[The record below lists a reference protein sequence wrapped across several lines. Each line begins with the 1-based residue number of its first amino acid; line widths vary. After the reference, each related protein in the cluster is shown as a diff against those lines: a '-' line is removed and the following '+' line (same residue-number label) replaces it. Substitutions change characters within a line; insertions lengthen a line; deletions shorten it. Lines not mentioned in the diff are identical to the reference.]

1 MDEIPP
7 EVPGYRLT
15 ALLGTGATSRVW
27 RARREADDELV
38 AVKVLPGEAGEEA
51 VREFALLQ
59 QAAGDHVVTLH
70 ETLALDGPQG
80 PATALVL
87 ELLSGGSLGE
97 VVAARGHLTP
107 GETVTIIAPIARALG
122 GLHDLGIVHGD
133 ISPGNVLLASTGRP
147 ALSDLGFSRLTGE
160 PPGEVHGTDGYVAP
174 EVLEGGEPTRGSD
187 VHALG
192 ALAWLCL
199 TGSPPGHVTE
209 RGDLQVLV
217 PDAPEL
223 VRVIQTCLV
232 SSPTA
237 RPEAG
242 EVARAV
248 FDSAPA
254 EPIRMTS
261 PGDVASG
268 LTRRIRES
276 AAADSLEVPQWQRE
290 LMAAPEPEP
299 ARRWWRRR
307 PGTKGATVARRSARH
322 ASPGPLTAPAARGAQ
337 TPRGARVPRDDA
349 PLSPPRAIARDAAE
363 RPGSGR
369 VALAVA
375 VAIGLVLV
383 GLLIPWQLSGAGEAA
398 RGGPHHEST
407 VATDGAEDATSVR
420 TDRSAPQTAPT
431 RLARELTT
439 LREQMV
445 LDLDTAVLERLDAPG
460 SPAAERDRELIGTL
474 TASGSRYR
482 GVDLAVR
489 SAQLERAEGR
499 VAVLR
504 MTSDAAAYTVVG
516 PEGEEQRPAAHGQQV
531 DLVLVWETGAWRVR
545 DVR

>member
-1 MDEIPP
+1 MDEITP

-27 RARREADDELV
+27 RARRDADDALV

-87 ELLSGGSLGE
+87 ELLAGGSLGE

-107 GETVTIIAPIARALG
+107 GETVTIIAPIARALV
-122 GLHDLGIVHGD
+122 GLHDRGIVHGD
-133 ISPGNVLLASTGRP
+133 LSPGNVLISSTGRP

-174 EVLEGGEPTRGSD
+174 EVLEGGEPTRQSD

-199 TGSPPGHVTE
+199 TGAPPGHVIE
-209 RGDLQVLV
+209 RGDLQDLV

-223 VRVIQTCLV
+223 VRVIRSCLV
-232 SSPTA
+232 SDPAA
-237 RPEAG
+237 RPEAD

-248 FDSAPA
+248 FDAAPA

-290 LMAAPEPEP
+290 LTAPPEPTR
-299 ARRWWRRR
+299 ARRWWQLRAR
-307 PGTKGATVARRSARH
+307 TKGATTPPRSPRH
-322 ASPGPLTAPAARGAQ
+322 AAPRSVDPQGAPGEQAGPGE
-337 TPRGARVPRDDA
+337 A
-349 PLSPPRAIARDAAE
+349 PLSPPRAIARAATE
-363 RPGSGR
+363 RPGPRR
-369 VALAVA
+369 VALLL
-375 VAIGLVLV
+375 AIGIGLALAALV
-383 GLLIPWQLSGAGEAA
+383 PWQLANAGDADDGAA
-398 RGGPHHEST
+398 REST
-407 VATDGAEDATSVR
+407 VATGATPAVSGVDGRGSVL
-420 TDRSAPQTAPT
+420 TDRSAPQTSPT
-431 RLARELTT
+431 RLARELTA
-439 LREQMV
+439 LRERMV
-445 LDLDTAVLERLDAPG
+445 LELDTAALERLDAPG
-460 SPAAERDRELIGTL
+460 SPAAERDRELIETL

-482 GVDLAVR
+482 GVDLSVR
-489 SAQLERAEGR
+489 SAQLERAAGR

-504 MTSDAAAYTVVG
+504 MTSDAGAYTVDG
-516 PEGEEQRPAAHGQQV
+516 PEGQEQRPASHGRQV
-531 DLVLVWETGAWRVR
+531 ELVLVWETGAWRVR
-545 DVR
+545 EVR